1 MYVYMITLELDG
13 NNFYP
18 NNLIAR
24 LSDELIVNSTCAP
37 NEIYI
42 SAGKERQ
49 ADFGTMTLRHPQNIC
64 LMDENLSNYEEQY
77 IVFLEKNYELFKE
90 AGIEN
95 IDIRYEVFFTGD
107 ICNMEFN
114 SILLKEISEHDAS
127 LLLSTYCMTKDKIMD
142 LFNLTK
148 EQFEE

>member
-18 NNLIAR
+18 NNLIAK

-49 ADFGTMTLRHPQNIC
+49 VDFGTMTLRHPQNIC
-64 LMDENLSNYEEQY
+64 LMDDDLSGYEKQY
-77 IVFLEKNYELFKE
+77 IIFLEKNYELFKE
-90 AGIEN
+90 ADIEN

-107 ICNMEFN
+107 ICNIEFN
-114 SILLKEISEHDAS
+114 NTSLKEILEYDVS

-142 LFNLTK
+142 LFNLTE